1 MCVVADQGLAWQE
14 ASLDFTGNPS
24 VTILFRGVKGGND
37 QQPFGDIAIDEVE
50 VRNVPTIL
58 PCCSLEQAVT

>member
-50 VRNVPTIL
+50 VRNVATVL
-58 PCCSLEQAVT
+58 SCTSLEQVVT